1 MCWYSAL
8 TILLLSW
15 NNLSSSQ
22 LGFKVLSSFAIL
34 LCSLINRVCMAVNAG
49 CSLARLSPAPDE
61 WGAGKPSGKWS
72 DPSFPL
78 LVLSKPFQEM
88 KLCKIIDL

>member
-1 MCWYSAL
+1 MC
-8 TILLLSW
+8 
-15 NNLSSSQ
+15 
-22 LGFKVLSSFAIL
+22 
-34 LCSLINRVCMAVNAG
+34 RAVNAG

-88 KLCKIIDL
+88 KRLCKIVDL